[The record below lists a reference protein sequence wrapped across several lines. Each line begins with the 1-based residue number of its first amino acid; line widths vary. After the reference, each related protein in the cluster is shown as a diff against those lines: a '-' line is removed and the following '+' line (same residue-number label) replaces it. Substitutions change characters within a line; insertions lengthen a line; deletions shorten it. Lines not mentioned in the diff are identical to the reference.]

1 MFRGATSFQGDINE
15 WDITSVRESVEDGP
29 DQGGIVRMFTGGCP
43 VDFTAVWEEHKADP
57 VWQDIWR
64 QRREQVQLERE
75 AREEERRLQPRRD
88 ENWERCRE
96 WMMIIAPYLRR
107 QALVD
112 GPLQSMI
119 DVQGLI
125 QLITSFL

>member
-1 MFRGATSFQGDINE
+1 MVGED
-15 WDITSVRESVEDGP
+15 WDEDWDEDEADP
-29 DQGGIVRMFTGGCP
+29 GGMHEVFADGCP

-75 AREEERRLQPRRD
+75 AREEARRLQRRRD
-88 ENWERCRE
+88 ENWERRRE
-96 WMMIIAPYLRR
+96 WMMIISPYLRR

-112 GPLQSMI
+112 GPLQRMI

>member
-1 MFRGATSFQGDINE
+1 
-15 WDITSVRESVEDGP
+15 
-29 DQGGIVRMFTGGCP
+29 
-43 VDFTAVWEEHKADP
+43 
-57 VWQDIWR
+57 
-64 QRREQVQLERE
+64 VQLERE
-75 AREEERRLQPRRD
+75 AREEERRLQRRRD
-88 ENWERCRE
+88 ENWERRRE

-112 GPLQSMI
+112 GPLQRMI